1 MGGGDHLETAPFLQM
16 EPKTWPSNQQ
26 SWPVTQPEPTW
37 DVFHLWPCGACVPFL
52 AMIIFPFLV
61 LFFVIFCAMSLVTG
75 ILCSG
80 PLSFGCCCLYSW
92 RFSKSWQTDLYQKVI
107 YLAYYFE
114 NRGLP
119 RPQVH
124 PKFMPVDDMK
134 PKKKLEKEYL
144 DYGLNIQVPKG
155 GEDQF
160 LKEYYTPKLLENFV
174 EDRLHWLPISMH
186 YASFGP
192 NENPVDYVMS
202 QLSPIYPAIYQEWND
217 KHSDDALTR
226 ICLYGIGAHRVE
238 VECQDGQFYVVRTNC
253 LSGLPVRDGFES
265 YGGDAYFNEAW
276 RPVMIVDQ
284 GLQEDSKVVV
294 RPGDDDWERCKFR
307 FRSSLF
313 SLVTLVD
320 HLYFLHLQLANFFVT
335 SVREQMSESHPIRR
349 FLTPFTYQTISIND
363 NAAHN
368 LVAPRS
374 MGPRCFAM
382 TDQGFNLAFA
392 AAPHLQVWGY
402 EVPAEDGGP
411 LLNLK
416 NYFAYKK
423 RHGVD
428 TEYFRQASELY
439 EIYHRFLSSYV
450 ECYYPTKEALVKDEE
465 LLAMAEHFFID
476 SEAAAAGSMGRRHP
490 WVKIIDADAPVEEAY
505 EFYLDWLASLIR
517 MVTAGHEQ
525 MGAVEVYAQDVSW
538 TSFKWLKGATCGTK
552 QTATAQALLMSFTST
567 PMPKLIGDGDDWSH
581 LFPKA
586 SVLAGRTPELC
597 YKKFHED
604 LKAMSLRCEQY
615 NAEAHTRPFPECFPM
630 YTNNPGV
637 LECSISV

>member
-1 MGGGDHLETAPFLQM
+1 
-16 EPKTWPSNQQ
+16 
-26 SWPVTQPEPTW
+26 
-37 DVFHLWPCGACVPFL
+37 
-52 AMIIFPFLV
+52 
-61 LFFVIFCAMSLVTG
+61 MSLNV
-75 ILCSG
+75 
-80 PLSFGCCCLYSW
+80 PL
-92 RFSKSWQTDLYQKVI
+92 
-107 YLAYYFE
+107 
-114 NRGLP
+114 
-119 RPQVH
+119 PQ
-124 PKFMPVDDMK
+124 
-134 PKKKLEKEYL
+134 
-144 DYGLNIQVPKG
+144 
-155 GEDQF
+155 
-160 LKEYYTPKLLENFV
+160 
-174 EDRLHWLPISMH
+174 
-186 YASFGP
+186 
-192 NENPVDYVMS
+192 
-202 QLSPIYPAIYQEWND
+202 
-217 KHSDDALTR
+217 
-226 ICLYGIGAHRVE
+226 
-238 VECQDGQFYVVRTNC
+238 CQ
-253 LSGLPVRDGFES
+253 
-265 YGGDAYFNEAW
+265 
-276 RPVMIVDQ
+276 
-284 GLQEDSKVVV
+284 VVV

-320 HLYFLHLQLANFFVT
+320 HLHFLHLQLANFFVT

-505 EFYLDWLASLIR
+505 E
-517 MVTAGHEQ
+517 
-525 MGAVEVYAQDVSW
+525 
-538 TSFKWLKGATCGTK
+538 
-552 QTATAQALLMSFTST
+552 
-567 PMPKLIGDGDDWSH
+567 
-581 LFPKA
+581 
-586 SVLAGRTPELC
+586 
-597 YKKFHED
+597 
-604 LKAMSLRCEQY
+604 
-615 NAEAHTRPFPECFPM
+615 
-630 YTNNPGV
+630 
-637 LECSISV
+637 